1 MRSGEIPV
9 TDENSSHVKAVFE
22 EPLRYLKRRRLDIT
36 LRAETVRTLAPTFN
50 CTTILDIG
58 CGDGCISVPLVNHHN
73 HLTLLDFSSSM
84 AGLARSRV
92 PPDLAGNVDVRN
104 EDFMKASFGA
114 SRFTLIICLGV
125 IAHVDSAANF
135 FGKVSS
141 LLAPGGH
148 VIFEF
153 TDAYHFGGRISRL
166 IGKTREL
173 VAPPRSSVQLFAF
186 KDIVSLLA
194 ERRLE
199 VVSSFRYGTARPGLT
214 FLAGYRIPPDPFF
227 VWHLGP
233 EQEPVARLRIHLFG
247 YWCWSYA
254 AYLFAIFRVMIEGR
268 CLIHLVECRPF
279 PKDELLRVDD

>member
-36 LRAETVRTLAPTFN
+36 LRAETVRTLAPTLN

-84 AGLARSRV
+84 AALARSRV
-92 PPDLAGNVDVRN
+92 PPELAGNVDVRN

-199 VVSSFRYGTARPGLT
+199 VVSSFRYGVLPIPGLT
-214 FLAGYRIPPDPFF
+214 FLGQGTVSHLTRSLYGTWDQSRNQWLGYEYICLVTGAGATQPTYSP
-227 VWHLGP
+227 
-233 EQEPVARLRIHLFG
+233 
-247 YWCWSYA
+247 Y
-254 AYLFAIFRVMIEGR
+254 FAS
-268 CLIHLVECRPF
+268 
-279 PKDELLRVDD
+279 